1 MEFRFLVTMNDLIW
15 NHDALGTRMLIEYKL
30 TRFQNHTIMYRDV
43 YLGEIVA
50 DFRLNA
56 TKDMY
61 WTLGYDKGS
70 EIKVE
75 FESDET
81 NVWIIFKGVTSLK
94 SPSQMYYDTRTGQM
108 FMAEKD
114 LKIELPEKKELP
126 SLLEYMKQRF
136 HETIGSR

>member
-1 MEFRFLVTMNDLIW
+1 MEFKFLVTMNDLIW

-30 TRFQNHTIMYRDV
+30 KRYQNTIMHRDV
-43 YLGEIVA
+43 CLAEIVA
-50 DFRLNA
+50 DFCLNPI
-56 TKDMY
+56 KDMY

-70 EIKVE
+70 EIEVE

-94 SPSQMYYDTRTGQM
+94 SPSQMYYDTRTGKT
-108 FMAEKD
+108 FIGEKD